1 MNQRSLTGCVSMKT
15 MLGAGCLLWIMLAIE
30 LTWPRLLTQGAILL
44 PVACAVMYW
53 TRSATGILLTG
64 LMLLVDWIARP
75 SPLPLCSMALPF
87 LAALWLSPS
96 VRNEAYQ
103 TRPSVFSIP
112 MPLQLPLLTLA
123 AMLLQTLGSI
133 PFAAFAAPGQLVPQ
147 IGTALKSLAIVALPI
162 SAGLSLMIR
171 VADEFGMRRSLTMG
185 H

>member
-1 MNQRSLTGCVSMKT
+1 MKT
-15 MLGAGCLLWIMLAIE
+15 MLATACLLWIMLAVE
-30 LTWPRLLTQGAILL
+30 LTWPRVLSQGAILL

-75 SPLPLCSMALPF
+75 SPLPLCSMGLPF
-87 LAALWLSPS
+87 LAAMWLSPS
-96 VRNEAYQ
+96 NRNEAYQ
-103 TRPSVFSIP
+103 TRPSAFFVP

-133 PFAAFAAPGQLVPQ
+133 PFAAFAEPLQLVPQ
-147 IGTALKSLAIVALPI
+147 MGMSLKSLAIVALPV
-162 SAGLSLMIR
+162 SAVLSLMIR
-171 VADEFGMRRSLTMG
+171 VADEFGLRRSLTMS